1 MHTLRLATLLAVG
14 TAADSYLDALA
25 QSQGS
30 LPPGVVYAP
39 GSDSFTS
46 PSAASGPGSAYL
58 PISAQLSPAHAQ
70 FSLKNYD
77 VSSLIPIGLTIA
89 TVLKV
94 ILKFLIFKMIV
105 KFIAVICLLLFLP
118 KLEEKPITTTSTTTP
133 AAEEGRH
140 LIIEAITREP
150 KVCRDGDLSCYMWQT
165 LSSVS
170 LESTRQSSKSTL
182 PSTPKQR
189 GNKSTHGE

>member
-1 MHTLRLATLLAVG
+1 MDTLRLATLLAVG

-30 LPPGVVYAP
+30 LPPPGVVYDP
-39 GSDSFTS
+39 TS
-46 PSAASGPGSAYL
+46 PALTGPGSAYL
-58 PISAQLSPAHAQ
+58 PISAQLSPTHAQ

-77 VSSLIPIGLTIA
+77 VTSLIPIGLTIA

-105 KFIAVICLLLFLP
+105 KFIAVI
-118 KLEEKPITTTSTTTP
+118 S
-133 AAEEGRH
+133 AEERRQS
-140 LIIEAITREP
+140 IIEAITRKP
-150 KVCRDGDLSCYMWQT
+150 KVCSDGDLSCYMWET

-170 LESTRQSSKSTL
+170 LEPNSKSASSSKST
-182 PSTPKQR
+182 STSKQR
-189 GNKSTHGE
+189 ENKKTH